1 MTKSKVNISPKYL
14 DGEEPPTDPSSQVR
28 LGCAVATLT
37 NRASYRAGWTG
48 LVLYDL
54 CMDSTLKASFAR
66 EVAVGFNNFN

>member
-1 MTKSKVNISPKYL
+1 MRL
-14 DGEEPPTDPSSQVR
+14 EEGCFVRSTAKRSREEGRR

-48 LVLYDL
+48 LVLCDL